1 MTTRRPARRS
11 LAESFRPAATTPDRA
26 ANLEGLL
33 PPRATEHE
41 PPIAAP
47 PESALVIVRD
57 QSPARAQRRGV
68 SVDGPAVNSGP
79 GARERRVPDPAADTV
94 RNVAVYLPL
103 PLLERLRQTSRS
115 RELTYA
121 DLLVEAAAAH
131 LKDLTTATFVIA
143 TSPPAGSGMPAR
155 ARRRRPDPGV
165 QVQIRLDRRQVTWL
179 DEQAERLGAPSRT
192 ALVVSLLRAHL
203 GASK

>member
-1 MTTRRPARRS
+1 MTTRPARRS
-11 LAESFRPAATTPDRA
+11 LAESFRPSAATPDRA

-33 PPRATEHE
+33 PPRANEQKLSN
-41 PPIAAP
+41 AAP

-57 QSPARAQRRGV
+57 EAPGRARSRRAPR
-68 SVDGPAVNSGP
+68 DGSAANLGHEQ
-79 GARERRVPDPAADTV
+79 RERQVPDLVADAV

-103 PLLERLRQTSRS
+103 PLLERLRQTARS

-121 DLLVEAAAAH
+121 DLLVEASAAH
-131 LKDLTTATFVIA
+131 LEDLTTTFATA
-143 TSPPAGSGMPAR
+143 TPPPAGSGMPVR
-155 ARRRRPDPGV
+155 AHRRLPDPGV
-165 QVQIRLDRRQVTWL
+165 QVQIRLDGRQVAWL

-203 GASK
+203 GAPR